1 MQDVRCKNCNKLLAK
16 ANTFDGAIRCKGCKM
31 IFEYHI
37 YSNVY
42 SNLDDPKQKENLQHN
57 SKRETI

>member
-1 MQDVRCKNCNKLLAK
+1 MQDVRCKNCNLVLMK
-16 ANTFDGAIRCKGCKM
+16 ATIFDGAVKCRKCKM

-42 SNLDDPKQKENLQHN
+42 SNLDDPKKHKKLTD
-57 SKRETI
+57 KKD